1 MGAPA
6 RVGIEPAWLDIEDV
20 FRAALN
26 AVPRKPSVADA
37 RGMVIHADRTA
48 AVKVG
53 DGARM
58 VFGSRDGDVVMSA
71 FDGFRD
77 GVRLMI
83 RRLRLSDGVHALVVA
98 ERLIDGEVSEIAE
111 GVDLWVPA
119 EAG

>member
-1 MGAPA
+1 MGSPA
-6 RVGIEPAWLDIEDV
+6 RVEPAWLDIEDV

-26 AVPRKPSVADA
+26 AVSVPQTPSVAEA

-48 AVKVG
+48 SVKVG

-58 VFGSRDGDVVMSA
+58 VFGSRNGDVVMSA

>member
-6 RVGIEPAWLDIEDV
+6 RVDIEPAWLDIEDV
-20 FRAALN
+20 FRAALS
-26 AVPRKPSVADA
+26 AVTVPRKPSVAEA

-53 DGARM
+53 VGARM
-58 VFGSRDGDVVMSA
+58 VFGSRNGDVVMSA

-83 RRLRLSDGVHALVVA
+83 RRLRLSDGIHALVVA
-98 ERLIDGEVSEIAE
+98 ERLIDGEVSEVVE
-111 GVDLWVPA
+111 SVDLW
-119 EAG
+119 EG